1 MQRQLS
7 GQQINCEPK
16 ESKRTC
22 ILDIATFPAHSSVV
36 DMIPNQNTGTKETIM
51 SLIIYFKN
59 FWFAYDI
66 FQNAHLTWT
75 CLQSCP
81 LAGSCIRRKVIG
93 HLRETLMAVC
103 STPSSPLSVAFPVD
117 AATLLK
123 FLLTLKR
130 KEGGKMFKAQRLII
144 IRTLWCGLWE
154 SGLYPWWCSAL
165 QAAASSLGD
174 PAGRSGLTACAP
186 AAAQTGATVEGN
198 VVVTITNILLRC
210 TSYKCLQVNSCSS
223 LIPTHSHFVPIYLH
237 FIAIKKPFHA
247 QQFYFP
253 CS

>member
-1 MQRQLS
+1 MCSKVSLNLHTFEWHSVFPTYTGRLPVLLTTLFYYGETRVIKRSSIWMQRQLS
-7 GQQINCEPK
+7 GQQINCGPK
-16 ESKRTC
+16 ERKRTC

-51 SLIIYFKN
+51 SLNRYFKN
-59 FWFAYDI
+59 FCFAYDI
-66 FQNAHLTWT
+66 FHNVHLTWT

-130 KEGGKMFKAQRLII
+130 KEGGNMFKAKSQLIHFACLK
-144 IRTLWCGLWE
+144 TKQVVKCPFLSLWLNLGL
-154 SGLYPWWCSAL
+154 
-165 QAAASSLGD
+165 ASK
-174 PAGRSGLTACAP
+174 
-186 AAAQTGATVEGN
+186 
-198 VVVTITNILLRC
+198 ILMGK
-210 TSYKCLQVNSCSS
+210 S
-223 LIPTHSHFVPIYLH
+223 
-237 FIAIKKPFHA
+237 
-247 QQFYFP
+247 
-253 CS
+253 